1 MTEELHSKREEE
13 EAEDRFTRKDSR
25 IYTNFDL
32 LATKD
37 PASGN
42 KVIFAL
48 IVALAIMMGAYLVSF
63 YV

>member
-1 MTEELHSKREEE
+1 MPDEPHTKREEQ
-13 EAEDRFTRKDSR
+13 EADDRFTRKDSR

-42 KVIFAL
+42 KVIFVLILAL
-48 IVALAIMMGAYLVSF
+48 SIMMGAYLISF